1 MKNFSISSNTK
12 LTSSIIITFK
22 VQDFLF
28 YEQYAE
34 ILKEFL
40 KSFISKIVKIFS
52 EIVFHYI
59 YLQLKFVSKTNKKN
73 KILSIIFENS
83 DITYYSSSFSN
94 DSFKFFLKTHLTKME
109 NQLLNLLILDID
121 QDKIYKETGMDTTF
135 ITKRIKGIERKIE
148 KFIKIEDYVRR
159 NNASSF

>member
-28 YEQYAE
+28 YEKY
-34 ILKEFL
+34 
-40 KSFISKIVKIFS
+40 IVKIFS

-121 QDKIYKETGMDTTF
+121 QDKIYKETGMDSTF